1 MMVNNST
8 INYNQYIPNKEINKN
23 ASKNKKPS
31 EINII
36 QRTDSDT
43 VSLSKEELHD
53 LAYKFASDEFK
64 EFREE
69 SRRWW
74 AEEGER
80 ESIIKER
87 FFNGL
92 QNLEWHSPGA
102 FEAAIEE
109 RARIYVEM
117 RDDFLENYRDDPT
130 TLERRMRLLNHLFTG
145 SFLSI
150 SFLPPPYEPLIFRA
164 TNGTSRDIAAE
175 EHALR
180 KNNNMLNTINLIQ
193 ENIMRHTKKFAK
205 NFLKNIQNSDF
216 QTAFNTSM
224 GILSNDNESQFSENM
239 SFSDILRI
247 GNTLTQWHEV
257 HDEQGNLLGQMRRHE
272 GAFQMI
278 VRDENISQTTREI
291 IMNMLRT

>member
-1 MMVNNST
+1 MINKAST
-8 INYNQYIPNKEINKN
+8 NYNQYISNKDTNKN
-23 ASKNKKPS
+23 VSKNKKPS
-31 EINII
+31 ETNII
-36 QRTDSDT
+36 QRNDSDV

-53 LAYKFASDEFK
+53 LSYKFASDEFK

-102 FEAAIEE
+102 FKAAIEE
-109 RARIYVEM
+109 RARIYDEM
-117 RDDFLENYRDDPT
+117 RDDFLENYRDDPK

-150 SFLPPPYEPLIFRA
+150 SFLPQPYEPLVFR
-164 TNGTSRDIAAE
+164 TSKGTSRDIAAE
-175 EHALR
+175 EHVLR
-180 KNNNMLNTINLIQ
+180 KNDNMLNTINLIQ
-193 ENIMRHTKKFAK
+193 ENIMRHTKNFAR
-205 NFLKNIQNSDF
+205 NFLENIQKSDF
-216 QTAFNTSM
+216 QTAFNASM
-224 GILSNDNESQFSENM
+224 GILLNDNESQSSENM

-247 GNTLTQWHEV
+247 GDALTQWHDE
-257 HDEQGNLLGQMRRHE
+257 HDDRGNFLGRMRRHE
-272 GAFQMI
+272 SAFQNI
-278 VRDENISQTTREI
+278 IGNENISQTTREI
-291 IMNMLRT
+291 IVNMLRA